1 MNNVGIID
9 KIQDNIKKQEELQ
22 AQRIKMLQAENQAKQ
37 DERNA
42 KLDKQ
47 LEKFH
52 LDNVNQETK
61 ESLRYATS
69 LFATAGSGLSDLFL
83 PTKHI
88 ETRNNELLR
97 AITTQN
103 YILIKQQD
111 NLEKQNDEIIS
122 ILKDISNKLDK

>member
-1 MNNVGIID
+1 MGIID

-22 AQRIKMLQAENQAKQ
+22 AQKIKVLQAENQAKQ
-37 DERNA
+37 DEKNA
-42 KLDKQ
+42 RLDKQ

-122 ILKDISNKLDK
+122 ILKDISKKLDK

>member
-1 MNNVGIID
+1 MGIID

-22 AQRIKMLQAENQAKQ
+22 AQRIKVLQAENQAKL

-42 KLDKQ
+42 RLDKQ

-61 ESLRYATS
+61 GSLRYA
-69 LFATAGSGLSDLFL
+69 AGVEYSNLLS

-122 ILKDISNKLDK
+122 ILKDISKKLDK

>member
-1 MNNVGIID
+1 MGIID

-22 AQRIKMLQAENQAKQ
+22 AQRIKVLQAENQAKQ

-42 KLDKQ
+42 RLDKQ
-47 LEKFH
+47 LEKFY

-69 LFATAGSGLSDLFL
+69 LFTTAGSGLSDLFL

>member
-1 MNNVGIID
+1 MGIID

-22 AQRIKMLQAENQAKQ
+22 AQRIKILQAENQAKQ
-37 DERNA
+37 DEKNA
-42 KLDKQ
+42 ELDKQ
-47 LEKFH
+47 LEKFK

-122 ILKDISNKLDK
+122 ILKDINNKLDK

>member
-1 MNNVGIID
+1 MGIID
-9 KIQDNIKKQEELQ
+9 KIQENIKKQEEIQ
-22 AQRIKMLQAENQAKQ
+22 AQRIKLLQAENQVKL

-61 ESLRYATS
+61 ESLRYA
-69 LFATAGSGLSDLFL
+69 AGVEFSNLLS

>member
-22 AQRIKMLQAENQAKQ
+22 AQRIKVLQAENQAKQ

-69 LFATAGSGLSDLFL
+69 LFATTGSGLSDLFL
-83 PTKHI
+83 PTKHV

-122 ILKDISNKLDK
+122 ILKDISKKLDK

>member
-1 MNNVGIID
+1 MGIID
-9 KIQDNIKKQEELQ
+9 KIQENIKKQEELQ
-22 AQRIKMLQAENQAKQ
+22 NQRIKLLQAENQAKQ

-52 LDNVNQETK
+52 LDNVNQQTK

-122 ILKDISNKLDK
+122 ILKDISDKLDK

>member
-1 MNNVGIID
+1 MQTVGIID

-22 AQRIKMLQAENQAKQ
+22 AQRIKALQAENQAKL

-42 KLDKQ
+42 KLDME

-111 NLEKQNDEIIS
+111 NLEKQNDEIIA
-122 ILKDISNKLDK
+122 ILKDISKKLDK

>member
-1 MNNVGIID
+1 MGIID

-22 AQRIKMLQAENQAKQ
+22 TQRIKVLQAENQAKQ
-37 DERNA
+37 DEKNA

-122 ILKDISNKLDK
+122 ILKDISKKLDK

>member
-1 MNNVGIID
+1 MGIID

-22 AQRIKMLQAENQAKQ
+22 AQRIKVLQAENQAKL

-42 KLDKQ
+42 RLDKQ

-83 PTKHI
+83 PTKHV

-122 ILKDISNKLDK
+122 ILKDISDKLDK

>member
-1 MNNVGIID
+1 MGIID

-22 AQRIKMLQAENQAKQ
+22 AQRIKLLQAENQAKL

-83 PTKHI
+83 PTKHV

-122 ILKDISNKLDK
+122 ILKDISKKLDK

>member
-1 MNNVGIID
+1 MGIID

-22 AQRIKMLQAENQAKQ
+22 AQRIKLLQAENQAKQ

-42 KLDKQ
+42 RLDKQ

-122 ILKDISNKLDK
+122 ILKNISKKLDK

>member
-1 MNNVGIID
+1 MGIID

-22 AQRIKMLQAENQAKQ
+22 AQRIKVLQAENQAKL

-42 KLDKQ
+42 RLDKQ

-111 NLEKQNDEIIS
+111 NLEKQNDEIIA
-122 ILKDISNKLDK
+122 ILKDISKKLDK

>member
-1 MNNVGIID
+1 MGIID

-22 AQRIKMLQAENQAKQ
+22 AQRIKILQAENQAKL

-122 ILKDISNKLDK
+122 ILKDISKKLDK

>member
-1 MNNVGIID
+1 MGIID

-22 AQRIKMLQAENQAKQ
+22 AQRIKVLQAENQAKQ
-37 DERNA
+37 DEKNA

-83 PTKHI
+83 PTKHV

-122 ILKDISNKLDK
+122 ILKDISKKLDK

>member
-1 MNNVGIID
+1 MGIID

-22 AQRIKMLQAENQAKQ
+22 AQRIKLLQAENQAKQ

-122 ILKDISNKLDK
+122 ILKDISDKLDK

>member
-1 MNNVGIID
+1 MGIID

-22 AQRIKMLQAENQAKQ
+22 AQRIKVLQAENQAKL

-42 KLDKQ
+42 RLDKQ

-69 LFATAGSGLSDLFL
+69 LFATDGSGLSDLFL

-122 ILKDISNKLDK
+122 ILKDISKKLDK

>member
-1 MNNVGIID
+1 MGIID

-22 AQRIKMLQAENQAKQ
+22 AQRIKVLQAENQAKL

-42 KLDKQ
+42 RLDKQ

-52 LDNVNQETK
+52 LDNINQETK

-122 ILKDISNKLDK
+122 ILKDISKKLDK

>member
-1 MNNVGIID
+1 MGIID

-22 AQRIKMLQAENQAKQ
+22 AQRIKVLQAENQAKQ

-42 KLDKQ
+42 RLDKQ

-83 PTKHI
+83 PTKHV

-122 ILKDISNKLDK
+122 ILKDISKKLDK

>member
-1 MNNVGIID
+1 MGIID

-22 AQRIKMLQAENQAKQ
+22 AQKIKLLQAENQAKL

-69 LFATAGSGLSDLFL
+69 LFATSGSGLSDLFL

-122 ILKDISNKLDK
+122 ILKDISKKLDK

>member
-1 MNNVGIID
+1 MQTVGIID

-22 AQRIKMLQAENQAKQ
+22 AQKIKMLQAENKAKL

-42 KLDKQ
+42 RLDKQ

-122 ILKDISNKLDK
+122 ILKDISKKLDK

>member
-1 MNNVGIID
+1 MRIID

-22 AQRIKMLQAENQAKQ
+22 AQRIKLLQAENQAKL

-42 KLDKQ
+42 RLDKQ

-122 ILKDISNKLDK
+122 ILKDISKKLDK

>member
-1 MNNVGIID
+1 MGIID

-22 AQRIKMLQAENQAKQ
+22 AQRIKVLQAENQAKQ

-111 NLEKQNDEIIS
+111 NLEKQNNEIIS
-122 ILKDISNKLDK
+122 ILKNISDKLDK

>member
-1 MNNVGIID
+1 MGIID

-22 AQRIKMLQAENQAKQ
+22 AQRIKVLQAENQAKL

-42 KLDKQ
+42 RLDKQ

-122 ILKDISNKLDK
+122 TLKDISKKLDK

>member
-22 AQRIKMLQAENQAKQ
+22 AQRIKVLQAENQAKQ

-42 KLDKQ
+42 RLDKQ

-122 ILKDISNKLDK
+122 ILKDISKKLDK

>member
-1 MNNVGIID
+1 MGIID

-22 AQRIKMLQAENQAKQ
+22 AQRIKALQAENQANL

-42 KLDKQ
+42 ELDKQ
-47 LEKFH
+47 LEKFY

-61 ESLRYATS
+61 ESLRYA
-69 LFATAGSGLSDLFL
+69 AGVEFSNLLS
-83 PTKHI
+83 PTKHV

-97 AITTQN
+97 TITTQN

-122 ILKDISNKLDK
+122 ILKDISKKLDK

>member
-1 MNNVGIID
+1 MGIID

-22 AQRIKMLQAENQAKQ
+22 AQRIKLLQAENQAKQ
-37 DERNA
+37 DEKNA
-42 KLDKQ
+42 RLDME
-47 LEKFH
+47 LEKFN

-122 ILKDISNKLDK
+122 ILKDISKKLDK

>member
-1 MNNVGIID
+1 MGIID

-22 AQRIKMLQAENQAKQ
+22 AQKIKVLQAENQAKQ

-42 KLDKQ
+42 RLDKQ

-122 ILKDISNKLDK
+122 ILKDISKKLDK

>member
-22 AQRIKMLQAENQAKQ
+22 AQRIKVLQAENQAKL

-42 KLDKQ
+42 RLDKQ

-69 LFATAGSGLSDLFL
+69 LFATTGSGLSDLFL

-122 ILKDISNKLDK
+122 ILKDISKKLDK

>member
-22 AQRIKMLQAENQAKQ
+22 AQRIKVLQAENQAKL

-111 NLEKQNDEIIS
+111 NLEKQNDEIIA
-122 ILKDISNKLDK
+122 ILKDISDKLDK

>member
-22 AQRIKMLQAENQAKQ
+22 TQRIKVLQAENQAKQ
-37 DERNA
+37 DEKNA

-122 ILKDISNKLDK
+122 ILKDISDKLDK

>member
-1 MNNVGIID
+1 MGIID

-22 AQRIKMLQAENQAKQ
+22 AQRIKKLQAENQAKQ

-83 PTKHI
+83 PTKHV

-111 NLEKQNDEIIS
+111 NLEKQNNEIIS
-122 ILKDISNKLDK
+122 ILKDISKKLDK

>member
-1 MNNVGIID
+1 MNPVGIID

-22 AQRIKMLQAENQAKQ
+22 AQRIKVLQAENQAKQ

>member
-1 MNNVGIID
+1 MGIID

-22 AQRIKMLQAENQAKQ
+22 VQRIKVLQAENQAKL

-122 ILKDISNKLDK
+122 ILKDISKKLDK

>member
-1 MNNVGIID
+1 MGIID

-22 AQRIKMLQAENQAKQ
+22 AQRIELLQAENQAKL

-42 KLDKQ
+42 RLDKQ

-69 LFATAGSGLSDLFL
+69 LFATTGSGLSDLFL

-122 ILKDISNKLDK
+122 ILKDISKKLDK

>member
-1 MNNVGIID
+1 MGIID

-22 AQRIKMLQAENQAKQ
+22 AQKIKVLQAENQAKQ

-122 ILKDISNKLDK
+122 ILKDISKKLDK

>member
-1 MNNVGIID
+1 MGIID

-22 AQRIKMLQAENQAKQ
+22 AERIKMLQAENKAKQ

-47 LEKFH
+47 LEKFY

>member
-1 MNNVGIID
+1 MGIID

-22 AQRIKMLQAENQAKQ
+22 AQRIKLLQAENQAKQ

-122 ILKDISNKLDK
+122 ILKDISKKLDK

>member
-1 MNNVGIID
+1 MGIID

-22 AQRIKMLQAENQAKQ
+22 AQRIKTLQAENQAKL

-69 LFATAGSGLSDLFL
+69 LFATSGSGLSDLFL

>member
-1 MNNVGIID
+1 MGIID

-22 AQRIKMLQAENQAKQ
+22 AQRIKVLQAENQAKL
-37 DERNA
+37 DEKNA

-122 ILKDISNKLDK
+122 ILKDISDKLDK